1 MPIDIEKVRSEIPA
15 ASRSIYMNT
24 GWAGPRPVSVT
35 QAIKERYD
43 YEASD
48 GPGHAVAVISAQE
61 AQIKLKSNLGRLIG
75 VTAEELTFTQNTTEA
90 INMVINGL
98 PLQSGDEIVFCD
110 LEHTAV
116 VIPALFQKKRGAAV
130 KVVKID
136 AADDKATILNK
147 FNDAITGRTKLVI
160 TSHVQYS
167 TGLRMPVKEI
177 SALAHQRNAWM
188 LVDGAQAVGHIN
200 VNMGEVGA
208 DFYAFP
214 GHKWLLGPEGIG
226 VLYIR
231 RELVSKLEPV
241 FVSEDSVTGF
251 GFDGNY
257 IPNQNNMSKFTPSTQ
272 APALFVGLNA
282 AVDYISAIGMPSIE
296 AHIMDLA
303 SLLKRA
309 IPKIAGV
316 TLLSKIDGELA
327 TGIVSFQIK
336 GAEPSEVA
344 TNLWNSGRCI
354 ARWVNYP
361 ACTRLCISF
370 FNNDRDVNGVFGVL
384 RKVADSAGSDQE
396 FEKLKK
402 SFF

>member
-15 ASRSIYMNT
+15 LSRSIYMNT
-24 GWAGPRPVSVT
+24 GWAGPRPNVVT

-61 AQIKLKSNLGRLIG
+61 AQVKLKSNLGRLIG

-90 INMVINGL
+90 LNLVINGL

-116 VIPALFQKKRGAAV
+116 VIPALFQKRRGVSV

-136 AADDKATILNK
+136 MTDEKSEILNK
-147 FNDAITGRTKLVI
+147 FNNAITGKTKLVI
-160 TSHVQYS
+160 ASHVQYS

-177 SALAHQRNAWM
+177 SALAHQHGAWM

-200 VNMGEVGA
+200 VNIPDTGA

-231 RELVSKLEPV
+231 RELVSKVEPLIL
-241 FVSEDSVTGF
+241 SEDSATGY

-257 IPNQNNMSKFTPSTQ
+257 IPNQNNMSKYASSTQ

-282 AVDYISAIGMPSIE
+282 AVEYISAIGMPSIE
-296 AHIMDLA
+296 AHLMDLS

-309 IPKIAGV
+309 MPKIAGV
-316 TLLSKIDGELA
+316 TLLSKVDGELA
-327 TGIVSFQIK
+327 SGIVSFQIK

-344 TNLWNSGRCI
+344 TNLWNSGHCV

>member
-1 MPIDIEKVRSEIPA
+1 MPIDIEKIRSEIPA

-24 GWAGPRPVSVT
+24 GWAGPRPVPVT

-61 AQIKLKSNLGRLIG
+61 AQARLKSNLGRLLG
-75 VTAEELTFTQNTTEA
+75 VTAEEIAFTANTTEA
-90 INMVINGL
+90 LNMVISGL

-116 VIPALFQKKRGAAV
+116 VIPALFQKNRGAAV

-136 AADDKATILNK
+136 AADDKAAILNK
-147 FNDAITGRTKLVI
+147 FNDVMSSKTKLVI
-160 TSHVQYS
+160 ASHIQAS
-167 TGLRMPVKEI
+167 TGLRMPVKEL
-177 SALAHQRNAWM
+177 SAMAHQRNAWF

-200 VNMGEVGA
+200 VNMPEVGA

-214 GHKWLLGPEGIG
+214 GHKWLLGPEGLG
-226 VLYIR
+226 VLYVR
-231 RELVSKLEPV
+231 RELVSRLNPIMY
-241 FVSEDSVTGF
+241 SEDAVTGF
-251 GFDGNY
+251 GFDGNF
-257 IPNQNNMSKFTPSTQ
+257 IPNQNNMSKFTSSTQ

-282 AVDYISAIGMPSIE
+282 AVEYISAIGLPGIE
-296 AHIMDLA
+296 AHIMDLS

-309 IPKIAGV
+309 MPKIAGV
-316 TLLSKIDGELA
+316 TLLSKMDGELA
-327 TGIVSFQIK
+327 SGIVSFQIK

-344 TNLWNSGRCI
+344 TNLWNSGHCV